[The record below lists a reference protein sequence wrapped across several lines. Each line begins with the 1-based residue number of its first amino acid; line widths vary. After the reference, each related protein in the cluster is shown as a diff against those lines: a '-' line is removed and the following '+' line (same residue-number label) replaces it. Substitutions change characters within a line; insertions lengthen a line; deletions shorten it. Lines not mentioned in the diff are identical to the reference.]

1 MYGRFIAV
9 GMITHTVIVV
19 SYNKY
24 SVVTAGKK

>member
-9 GMITHTVIVV
+9 GMITHAVIVG
-19 SYNKY
+19 YNKY

>member
-9 GMITHTVIVV
+9 GMITHAVIVFG
-19 SYNKY
+19 YNKY